1 MAVVAAA
8 ADAAVLVQHV
18 GRIAAVVVDKPAVA
32 EVELAGVA
40 VEVVVAVAAVV
51 VVAERYKLRI
61 ELAGCAAAF
70 EEAHRHPIG
79 LALAFAVGP
88 NKVV

>member
-1 MAVVAAA
+1 MAVVAA
-8 ADAAVLVQHV
+8 AAVLVQHV

-40 VEVVVAVAAVV
+40 VAVAAV